1 MGAKF
6 PKMGNSLPRTPMN
19 RPAKYGAA
27 SFILGGEVRNRTN
40 TQNHEKATKEKT
52 IYPHFAYRHV
62 WITNVR
68 KK

>member
-1 MGAKF
+1 
-6 PKMGNSLPRTPMN
+6 MN